1 MADYSSFKR
10 YDKPLE
16 HRSVLL
22 PLSRVKLI
30 MKSSSDVSNINQ
42 DALFLTAKAT
52 EMFVQYLA
60 KYSYKNGTGKERK
73 ELVYSDLSNTV
84 AEADRFQFLGD
95 ILPKKIL
102 ARDYFKLLQQ
112 EEEGEASVTGQYDNA
127 EEEEESGGEDD
138 DDDDD
143 EEYEEEEEEYDG
155 TE

>member
-1 MADYSSFKR
+1 M
-10 YDKPLE
+10 
-16 HRSVLL
+16 L

-60 KYSYKNGTGKERK
+60 KYSYKNGSGEERK

-84 AEADRFQFLGD
+84 AESDRFQFLGD

-102 ARDYFKLLQQ
+102 ARDYFKLLKQ
-112 EEEGEASVTGQYDNA
+112 EEEGEGSVAGQYDNA
-127 EEEEESGGEDD
+127 EVEEESGNE
-138 DDDDD
+138 D
-143 EEYEEEEEEYDG
+143 EEQEYDEEEDEDYDG